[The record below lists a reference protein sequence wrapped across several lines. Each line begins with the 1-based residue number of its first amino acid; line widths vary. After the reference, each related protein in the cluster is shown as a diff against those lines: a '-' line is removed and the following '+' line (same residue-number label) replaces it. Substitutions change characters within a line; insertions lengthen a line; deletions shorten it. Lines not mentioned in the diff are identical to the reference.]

1 MMALSVEEIQRIYEA
16 RQSGFVIAATALLK
30 DRDTARDVVQ
40 EGFAQALVA
49 RGKWRGGSAE
59 AWIWKI
65 VQRKALDQIRR
76 RRENVP
82 LDQEFDTQ
90 GLLSENHSGL
100 AEAVA
105 TLPPRR
111 RTMVFLHYFADLAYP
126 DIAKLCGVSDG
137 TVAATLAQARAELYG
152 LLEKE
157 VSS

>member
-1 MMALSVEEIQRIYEA
+1 MALSIEEIQRIYEV
-16 RQSGFVIAATALLK
+16 RQSGFVVAATALLK
-30 DRDTARDVVQ
+30 DRDAASDVVQ
-40 EGFAQALVA
+40 DGFAQALVA
-49 RGKWRGGSAE
+49 RRKWRGGSAE

-76 RRENVP
+76 RRYDVP
-82 LDQEFDTQ
+82 LDQEFDTC

-111 RTMVFLHYFADLAYP
+111 RAMVFLHYFADLAYP
-126 DIAKLCGVSDG
+126 DIARLCGVSDG
-137 TVAATLAQARAELYG
+137 TVAATLAQARAELYD

-157 VSS
+157 ASS

>member
-1 MMALSVEEIQRIYEA
+1 MALSIEEIQRIYEA
-16 RQSGFVIAATALLK
+16 RQSGFVIAATALLR
-30 DRDTARDVVQ
+30 DREAAGDIVQ

-76 RRENVP
+76 QRDDVP
-82 LDQEFDTQ
+82 LDREFDTR
-90 GLLSENHSGL
+90 GLLSEDHSGL

-105 TLPPRR
+105 ALPPRR
-111 RTMVFLHYFADLAYP
+111 RAMVFLHYFADLAYP

-137 TVAATLAQARAELYG
+137 TVAATLSQARAELSG

>member
-1 MMALSVEEIQRIYEA
+1 MELTIEEIQRVYEA
-16 RQSGFVIAATALLK
+16 RHSGFVLAATALLK
-30 DRDTARDVVQ
+30 SPEAARDAVQ

-49 RGKWRGGSAE
+49 RRKWRGGSVE

-65 VQRKALDQIRR
+65 VQRKALDEIRR
-76 RRENVP
+76 RKRNVA
-82 LDQEFDTQ
+82 LDQEFETN

-100 AEAVA
+100 SEAVA
-105 TLPPRR
+105 ALPPRR
-111 RTMVFLHYFADLAYP
+111 RAMVFLHYFADLAYP

>member
-1 MMALSVEEIQRIYEA
+1 MVLSIEEIQRIYEA
-16 RQSGFVIAATALLK
+16 RQSGFVIAATALLR
-30 DRDTARDVVQ
+30 DREAAGDIVQ

-76 RRENVP
+76 RRDDVP
-82 LDQEFDTQ
+82 LDREFDTR
-90 GLLSENHSGL
+90 GLLSEDHSGL

-105 TLPPRR
+105 ALPPRR
-111 RTMVFLHYFADLAYP
+111 RAMVFLHYFADLAYP

-137 TVAATLAQARAELYG
+137 TVAATLSQARAELSG

>member
-1 MMALSVEEIQRIYEA
+1 MVLSIEEIQRIYEA
-16 RQSGFVIAATALLK
+16 RQSGFVIAATALLR
-30 DRDTARDVVQ
+30 DREAAGDIVQ

-76 RRENVP
+76 RRDDVP
-82 LDQEFDTQ
+82 LDREFDTR

-105 TLPPRR
+105 ALPPRR
-111 RTMVFLHYFADLAYP
+111 RAMVFLHYFADLAYP

-137 TVAATLAQARAELYG
+137 TVAATLSQARAELSG

>member
-1 MMALSVEEIQRIYEA
+1 MVLSIEEIQRIYEA
-16 RQSGFVIAATALLK
+16 RQSGFVIAATALLR
-30 DRDTARDVVQ
+30 DREAAGDIVQ

-76 RRENVP
+76 RRDDVP
-82 LDQEFDTQ
+82 LDREFDTR
-90 GLLSENHSGL
+90 GLLSEDHSGL

-105 TLPPRR
+105 ALPPRR
-111 RTMVFLHYFADLAYP
+111 RAMVFLHYFADLAYP
-126 DIAKLCGVSDG
+126 DIARLCGVSDG
-137 TVAATLAQARAELYG
+137 TVAATLAQARAELFG

>member
-1 MMALSVEEIQRIYEA
+1 MALSIEEIQRIYEA
-16 RQSGFVIAATALLK
+16 RQSGFVIAATALLR
-30 DRDTARDVVQ
+30 DREAAGDIVQ

-76 RRENVP
+76 RRDDVP
-82 LDQEFDTQ
+82 LDREFDTR
-90 GLLSENHSGL
+90 GLLSEDHSGL

-105 TLPPRR
+105 ALPPRR
-111 RTMVFLHYFADLAYP
+111 RAMVFLHYFADLAYP

-137 TVAATLAQARAELYG
+137 TVAATLSQARAELSG

>member
-1 MMALSVEEIQRIYEA
+1 MALSIEEIQRVYEA
-16 RQSGFVIAATALLK
+16 RQSGFVVAATALLK
-30 DRDTARDVVQ
+30 DRDAAGDVVQ

-49 RGKWRGGSAE
+49 RRKWRGGSAE

-76 RRENVP
+76 RHDDVSFDREF
-82 LDQEFDTQ
+82 ETR

-100 AEAVA
+100 AEAMA
-105 TLPPRR
+105 ALPPRR
-111 RTMVFLHYFADLAYP
+111 RAMVFLHYFADLAYP

-137 TVAATLAQARAELYG
+137 TVAATLSQARAELYE
-152 LLEKE
+152 LLDKE